1 MCMPRRGA
9 APKRD
14 VVPDAVFGSRTA
26 QQIINKLMKG
36 GKKVTA
42 ERIFYGALQ
51 VIGDKTGQNPLDVLS
66 RAMKNVTPIVEVRP
80 RRVGGATY
88 QVPVEVSPRRQMTLA
103 VRWLLRAARER
114 NERTMRD
121 RLANEIMDAANREGA
136 TIKRREDMQRMAEAN
151 KAYSHYR
158 W

>member
-1 MCMPRRGA
+1 MPRRGE
-9 APKRD
+9 APRRVTPGD
-14 VVPDAVFGSRTA
+14 PIYGSPSCTRV
-26 QQIINKLMKG
+26 INKLMLG

-51 VIGDKTGQNPLDVLS
+51 IAAERTGKNPLEVFTQ
-66 RAMKNVTPIVEVRP
+66 AMRNVTPQVEVRP

-88 QVPVEVSPRRQMTLA
+88 QVPIEVTSRRQTTLS
-103 VRWLLRAARER
+103 VRWLVGEARKRPER
-114 NERTMRD
+114 RMVE
-121 RLANEIMDAANREGA
+121 RLANEIIDASNREGGA
-136 TIKRREDMQRMAEAN
+136 VKKREDVHRMAEAN